1 MRPCSV
7 LYLMALGLY
16 VTKQNTH
23 TLLSLKTV
31 WHHQTKAMDCRRN
44 THTRLMATELTFS
57 WVTSGQRS
65 DLSFLPPSILPS
77 ALVLTWQGC
86 HREHQNK
93 GCRERE
99 MKGCRGG
106 AQNGE
111 QKHCL
116 DSKMS
121 YCVAE
126 PCVGVGVKNWKERN
140 LGPLWCYTFS
150 LPPVNGG
157 GQKTGLVWLIP
168 PIFLT

>member
-1 MRPCSV
+1 
-7 LYLMALGLY
+7 
-16 VTKQNTH
+16 
-23 TLLSLKTV
+23 
-31 WHHQTKAMDCRRN
+31 MDCRRN

-93 GCRERE
+93 GYRERE

-126 PCVGVGVKNWKERN
+126 PCVGVGVKNWKEREKFGAIVM
-140 LGPLWCYTFS
+140 LH
-150 LPPVNGG
+150 
-157 GQKTGLVWLIP
+157 
-168 PIFLT
+168 FLSAPCQWRRTENRSRLTHSTHSTNFLDLKHSWGVFETVC